1 MSYPQ
6 GSDPGATRIAI
17 LMLSAHILSM
27 MGFSTYAALLPELST
42 LWALSNAQAG
52 IVGGAFFIGYIGTVS
67 YWTALTDRADGR
79 RVYLIGSVLAVA
91 GGAGF
96 GFLASGLASAMV
108 FQVLLGA
115 GVAGTYMPG
124 LRLLTDQA
132 SGRTQSR
139 YVAFYTSF
147 FGIGTALSLAL
158 AGFIAPAW
166 GWRAA
171 FIISA
176 AGPALAGL
184 LVMGGIAPPTPKALG
199 AVRFSLATLFPFGA
213 WRRVLANKAAAGYAL
228 GYGMHC
234 LELFGSRTW
243 LVAFLVFSAGLQAPG
258 MSFPWNVA
266 VIAAV
271 VNIAAVPAS
280 IVGNEIAL
288 RIGRRQ
294 WIMVAMA
301 ASGLSGV
308 LLGFSAPWH
317 WMLVFAIMLIYA
329 MFVMAESATLTAGM
343 VAAAPADLRGA
354 AMGLYSLTGFAGGML
369 GPVVFGVA
377 LDSAGGERAALAWPI
392 AYGAIGAGCVTA
404 AVVAW
409 FAARGDR
416 TRRTRHSGRG
426 GRTGRGGAA

>member
-1 MSYPQ
+1 VIQRGLTSTYPQ
-6 GSDPGATRIAI
+6 GSDPKINRTAI
-17 LMLSAHILSM
+17 LMLAAHILSM
-27 MGFSTYAALLPELST
+27 LGFSTYAALLPELSA
-42 LWALSNAQAG
+42 LWRMSNAEAG
-52 IVGGAFFIGYIGTVS
+52 IVGGAFFIGYVGTVS

-79 RVYLIGSVLAVA
+79 RVYLIGSALALA

-96 GFLASGLASAMV
+96 GLAATGFASAMA

-132 SGRTQSR
+132 SGTAQSR

-158 AGFIAPAW
+158 AGFVAPAM

-171 FIISA
+171 FLLSA

-184 LVMGGIAPPTPKALG
+184 LVMWGVVPAAHRTA
-199 AVRFSLATLFPFGA
+199 ARVAFSLATLFPFGA
-213 WRRVLANKAAAGYAL
+213 WRRVLSNRAAAGYAL

-243 LVAFLVFSAGLQAPG
+243 LVAFLAFSVGLHAPG
-258 MSFPWNVA
+258 ASFPWNVA
-266 VIAAV
+266 AIAAV
-271 VNIAAVPAS
+271 INIAAVPAS

-294 WIMVAMA
+294 WIMLAMA
-301 ASGLSGV
+301 ASGLCGI

-317 WMLVFAIMLIYA
+317 WMLVFVITLVYA
-329 MFVMAESATLTAGM
+329 MLVMAESATLTAGM

-354 AMGLYSLTGFAGGML
+354 AMGVYSLTGFAGGML

-377 LDSAGGERAALAWPI
+377 LDAAGGARAAAAWPI
-392 AYGAIGAGCVTA
+392 AYAAIGAGCIVA
-404 AVVAW
+404 SLVAW
-409 FAARGDR
+409 RTAR
-416 TRRTRHSGRG
+416 
-426 GRTGRGGAA
+426 

>member
-1 MSYPQ
+1 MDSSKASYPQ
-6 GSDPGATRIAI
+6 GSDPKIAI
-17 LMLSAHILSM
+17 LMLTAHILSM
-27 MGFSTYAALLPELST
+27 LGFSTYAALLPELST

-52 IVGGAFFIGYIGTVS
+52 IVGGAFFIGYVGTVS
-67 YWTALTDRADGR
+67 YWTALTDHADGR
-79 RVYLIGSVLAVA
+79 RVYLVGSVLAVA

-96 GFLASGLASAMV
+96 GVFASGFASAML

-132 SGRTQSR
+132 SGAAQSR

-158 AGFIAPAW
+158 AGFISPTW

-184 LVMGGIAPPTPKALG
+184 LVVRGLAPPTRTVVG

-301 ASGLSGV
+301 ASGLAGI

-343 VAAAPADLRGA
+343 LAAAPAELRGA

-377 LDSAGGERAALAWPI
+377 LDGAGGAREALAWPI
-392 AYGAIGAGCVTA
+392 AYGAIGAGCIGA
-404 AVVAW
+404 SVVAW
-409 FAARGDR
+409 FASRN
-416 TRRTRHSGRG
+416 RRNRHNGGPGRG
-426 GRTGRGGAA
+426 SAT